1 MSKIKV
7 VLFQDETESFELNAS
22 CLKEV
27 LSLLQL
33 HKSVEFIS
41 ELVKKDYKY
50 ILLNGDDYENMVP
63 LTPEIVTS
71 SFDGFD
77 TLLIVPELEIEGEEA
92 FTIAAVMILG
102 TEASTGAVL
111 ATAAVLAVATSI
123 AISYAMSALMSALSP
138 TPEASKDSNKL
149 QNNLFNNAPIV
160 RNQGGSVPLIFGNPY
175 CGAVLISSGISTEEV
190 TV

>member
-7 VLFQDETESFELNAS
+7 VLLQDESESFELNAG

-33 HKSVEFIS
+33 HKSVEFVS

-50 ILLNGDDYENMVP
+50 LLLNGDDYENMVS
-63 LTPEIVTS
+63 LTPEIITS

-77 TLLIVPELEIEGEEA
+77 TLLIVPELEIEGEEP

-102 TEASTGAVL
+102 TEASTEAIL
-111 ATAAVLAVATSI
+111 ITAAALAIATSV
-123 AISYAMSALMSALSP
+123 AISFALSAIMSALSP
-138 TPEASKDSNKL
+138 TPEFGKDPNKV
-149 QNNLFNNAPIV
+149 QNNLFNSAPII

-175 CGAVLISSGISTEEV
+175 CGAVLISSGISTEQD

>member
-7 VLFQDETESFELNAS
+7 VLLQDESESFELNAG

-33 HKSVEFIS
+33 HKSVEFVS

-50 ILLNGDDYENMVP
+50 LLLNGDDYENMVS
-63 LTPEIVTS
+63 LTPEVATS

-77 TLLIVPELEIEGEEA
+77 TLVIVPDLEIEGEEP

-102 TEASTGAVL
+102 TEAST
-111 ATAAVLAVATSI
+111 AAVLVTAAALAIAASI
-123 AISYAMSALMSALSP
+123 AVSFALSAVMSALSP
-138 TPEASKDSNKL
+138 TPETGKNLNSVQNKL
-149 QNNLFNNAPIV
+149 FNSAPIV